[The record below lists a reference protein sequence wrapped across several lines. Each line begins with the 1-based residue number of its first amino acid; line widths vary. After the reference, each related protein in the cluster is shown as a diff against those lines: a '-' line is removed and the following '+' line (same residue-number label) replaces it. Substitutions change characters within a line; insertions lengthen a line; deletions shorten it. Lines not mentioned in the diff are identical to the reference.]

1 MGNRRLSYR
10 KIKFIILKKFFQNK
24 IVLFILRLII
34 GGLFIY
40 AAVPKITDPKAFA
53 AIVKGYQLFP
63 IWSVNLIAIVLPY
76 VELLTGLF
84 LILGFWKKANAA
96 IIGTLLF
103 FFIIGLVQAY
113 ARGLEINCGCFSTS
127 AASTPSDIIWRI
139 VQDIFMLIATI
150 IIFIFSGRETIKT
163 DSLKNS
169 ATAVPDGK
177 INNGGNK
184 NE

>member
-1 MGNRRLSYR
+1 M
-10 KIKFIILKKFFQNK
+10 KEFFQNK
-24 IVLFILRLII
+24 TVLFILRLII

-40 AAVPKITDPKAFA
+40 AAIPKITDPKAFA
-53 AIVKGYQLFP
+53 SIVKGYQLFP
-63 IWSVNLIAIVLPY
+63 IWSVNLIAIILPY
-76 VELLTGLF
+76 IEFLTGLF

-139 VQDIFMLIATI
+139 VQDIFMLIAII
-150 IIFIFSGRETIKT
+150 IIFIFSGRETTKT
-163 DSLKNS
+163 VSSQNT
-169 ATAVPDGK
+169 ATAMPEGN
-177 INNGGNK
+177 INNGGN
-184 NE
+184 